1 VQVGTSST
9 FFSNP
14 VVLELELELA
24 AKQLEEAHKL
34 AEPSPALPR
43 VPAAYFE
50 AGQITEADED
60 EWWSKQ
66 FGGIAPVAPP
76 APPESPRPRVKPVP
90 YPSSIWGWH

>member
-24 AKQLEEAHKL
+24 AKQGEESREL
-34 AEPSPALPR
+34 AQPSPMLPC
-43 VPAAYFE
+43 VPDTCFE

-66 FGGIAPVAPP
+66 FGGIAPAAPP
-76 APPESPRPRVKPVP
+76 APPESPRPRVKSGLP
-90 YPSSIWGWH
+90 PSSIWGWQ

>member
-24 AKQLEEAHKL
+24 AKQLEEARMR
-34 AEPSPALPR
+34 AEHSPTLPR
-43 VPAAYFE
+43 VPATYFD

-66 FGGIAPVAPP
+66 FGGIAPAAPP
-76 APPESPRPRVKPVP
+76 APPENPRPRIKTVP
-90 YPSSIWGWH
+90 YPTSIWGWQ